1 MIALGRSLNTLVILL
16 FFVFASGKV
25 SECQQRTEQSHRSQ
39 STPSSQVSGV
49 NASAENYTFDELL
62 KRNPKAVAG
71 AKKRFSSTMDPARK
85 LRIASILIGIGEQE
99 AMYFNYLS
107 TAAKKAL
114 DNPIP
119 WPTNDRVLLTAA
131 ESEVIKA
138 LWQVG
143 SPATVE
149 QVTTSLKVEPGGQQN
164 SDSEVIESLRELEKK
179 SYIRHTKKESKDLY
193 QPLVAIRESDTN
205 YVQAYTL
212 DSKFVNWCKQ
222 HSDKTCDEWYQ
233 EVVYPDPDPWYFL
246 AAAGDPRAYD
256 LLLDGLHSE
265 NEGIAILAAQ
275 GLAKLQDPR
284 AIIEIATVAKH
295 EGYDANVSMAEC
307 LLYFSDPRAQSAA
320 EEILDDKKVGDTR
333 ILDIARRDV
342 KARGVRGLFP
352 W

>member
-1 MIALGRSLNTLVILL
+1 MNTLIVLL
-16 FFVFASGKV
+16 FFVLVSGKV
-25 SECQQRTEQSHRSQ
+25 CACQQRTEQSRRSQ
-39 STPSSQVSGV
+39 STPSSQVSEV
-49 NASAENYTFDELL
+49 NADAENYTFDELL

-71 AKKRFSSTMDPARK
+71 AKKRFSSTRDPARK
-85 LRIASILIGIGEQE
+85 LRIASILIAIGEQE

-107 TAAKKAL
+107 AAAKKAL
-114 DNPIP
+114 ENPIP
-119 WPTNDRVLLTAA
+119 WPTNDRVSLTTT
-131 ESEVIKA
+131 ELEVIKA

-149 QVTTSLKVEPGGQQN
+149 QVTTSLKVEQGGQQD
-164 SDSEVIESLRELEKK
+164 SDSEVLKSLRELENKT
-179 SYIRHTKKESKDLY
+179 YIRHTKTKSKDLY

-205 YVQAYTL
+205 YIQAYTL
-212 DSKFVNWCKQ
+212 NSAFVNWCKQ
-222 HSDKTCDEWYQ
+222 HSDKNCDQWYE

-265 NEGIAILAAQ
+265 NEGIAIWAAQ

-307 LLYFSDPRAQSAA
+307 LLYFPDPRAQSAA
-320 EEILDDKKVGDTR
+320 AEILDDKKVGDTR
-333 ILDIARRDV
+333 ILDIARRHV
-342 KARGVRGLFP
+342 EARGVRGLFP